1 MKTIGK
7 WLYLIGLLIAGVIG
21 LLSFQNEW
29 VSLLLVLMG
38 ILAAIFY
45 LDSEDIVNAGIRF
58 LVLAVVYGALSAV
71 PAVGSYITGFFGGV
85 FAFLAPVMLTL
96 LVMHFIRK
104 YFFAK

>member
-71 PAVGSYITGFFGGV
+71 PAVGSFITGFFGGV

-96 LVMHFIRK
+96 LVMHFVKK
-104 YFFAK
+104 YFKM

>member
-1 MKTIGK
+1 MKTISK
-7 WLYLIGLLIAGVIG
+7 WLYVIG
-21 LLSFQNEW
+21 LLLAGVLGLIGFQNQW
-29 VSLLLVLMG
+29 VSLLLVLAG

-45 LDSEDIVNAGIRF
+45 LDPGDLVNAGIRF

-96 LVMHFIRK
+96 LVMHFVKK
-104 YFFAK
+104 YFKM